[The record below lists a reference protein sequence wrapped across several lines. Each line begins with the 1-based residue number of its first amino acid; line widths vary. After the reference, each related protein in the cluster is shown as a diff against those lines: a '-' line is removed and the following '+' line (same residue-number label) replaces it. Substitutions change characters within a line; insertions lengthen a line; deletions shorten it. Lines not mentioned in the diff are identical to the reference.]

1 FVDIADALFGPITV
15 IRQNGRVSKKV
26 PWAAFKFSSRDW
38 DRVKDCLSILEHP
51 ARIQQ
56 LFSSS
61 KTVSIYKAIPA
72 FEVLL
77 TQWENM
83 LQDTR
88 YQLYHSAVEAGLKKL
103 QKYYTRFDEKP
114 AYILSLFIHPYYK
127 LHWIEHNWGGAE
139 AQQAEILAGN
149 SDAKNWIDEAEKI
162 VEKTVR
168 ALTLIPLYGSHVLLD
183 GRVLG
188 KTPRDPRTF

>member
-26 PWAAFKFSSRDW
+26 PWAAFKFLSRDW
-38 DRVKDCLSILEHP
+38 DRVKDCRSILEVSLH
-51 ARIQQ
+51 
-56 LFSSS
+56 

-127 LHWIEHNWGGAE
+127 LHWIEHNWGDAE

-162 VEKTVR
+162 VEKTVH